1 LPSVTIEEIGYASG
15 TKDFDFPNILRA
27 IQFKTKDNTPT
38 QVQVIESQIDD
49 MSAEMLSY
57 FLEQV
62 LEDGALDAY
71 FTPITMKKG
80 RPATQI
86 TVICKLENAQ
96 FFEDYVLK
104 NTSTLGIRSYT
115 VNRKVLHRQFET
127 IQ

>member
-1 LPSVTIEEIGYASG
+1 
-15 TKDFDFPNILRA
+15 
-27 IQFKTKDNTPT
+27 
-38 QVQVIESQIDD
+38 
-49 MSAEMLSY
+49 
-57 FLEQV
+57 
-62 LEDGALDAY
+62 
-71 FTPITMKKG
+71 TPITMKKS

-127 IQ
+127 IHTNYGAILVKKAMLNEKIIKKKQNNNNTNNKNKRKKNKKKTKI